1 MEKNKGILITAVIIL
16 LIFVIELNFILIYR
30 ISITGRITENNN
42 LYSYTKAIC
51 NEENFC
57 EDYVISCNGKRAVLI
72 APTGYNIC
80 NPEYWKDPR
89 PEDQRNLEN
98 LCEVSD

>member
-1 MEKNKGILITAVIIL
+1 MGRNKAILMIAVIIL
-16 LIFVIELNFILIYR
+16 LFFAIELSFILISLV
-30 ISITGRITENNN
+30 SITGRITENNS

-72 APTGYNIC
+72 APTGYNIK

-89 PEDQRNLEN
+89 PEEKRNLEN
-98 LCEVSD
+98 LCNLSD